1 MSPLRKSSE
10 RKLMTT
16 FGPLFRLC
24 MGLTGTLSRREP
36 STSMRLVLEM
46 VHGDRHEV

>member
-16 FGPLFRLC
+16 FGPQF
-24 MGLTGTLSRREP
+24 LTGTLSRREP
-36 STSMRLVLEM
+36 ATSMRPVLEK

>member
-16 FGPLFRLC
+16 FGPQF
-24 MGLTGTLSRREP
+24 GLTGTLSRREP
-36 STSMRLVLEM
+36 ATSMRPVLEK